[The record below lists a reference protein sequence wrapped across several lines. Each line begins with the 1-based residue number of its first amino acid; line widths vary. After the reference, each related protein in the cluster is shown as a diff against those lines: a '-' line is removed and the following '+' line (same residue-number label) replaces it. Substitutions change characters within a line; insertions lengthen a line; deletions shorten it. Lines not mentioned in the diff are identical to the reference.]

1 MTDATASDACSAVTD
16 LLLELDKRPTAAAYA
31 GIARRLE
38 DSAAALHPVR
48 VALLSSF
55 TLDPIT
61 PYLECE
67 LARRGCW
74 PEIYVGPFNSVGSEL
89 LNPESGCAKFEPDLL
104 LIVQLLDDVST
115 DLTRDFLEPRAQ
127 SVDSEVERVVDEV
140 FSQIDSFLTRSGA
153 SVVLHNFPAITP
165 PVKGIYDV
173 HGRPSQSQL
182 IRRLNRGLAERAQT
196 LASVHVLDFDRAC
209 ADVGYRRSRNEKGW
223 HMGRIALSPDAM
235 KELALVQ
242 ATHVQALL
250 GGSKKCLVLDLDDT
264 LWGGIVGEDG
274 LAGIGLGSEFPGSQ
288 HVAFQRAVLNLH
300 RQGII
305 LALNSKNN
313 YADVEDVFLN
323 HPDMVLSLE
332 HFSAVRINWQDKP
345 TNVLEIA
352 EELNIGTDSLVFFDD
367 NPVERAI
374 MRSSLPQVMTIEVP
388 KDPGAYVSALL
399 SGRWFE
405 SLAFT
410 EEDGNRG
417 QMYRAQRERD
427 DLRRASPDVFDYLMG
442 LEMSLEMEPCN
453 QYSFPRVYALLHKTN
468 QFNLTSRR
476 HSESVL
482 QQLVQDPGIGVFTA
496 RVRDRFGDSG
506 IVGVAIVRMEG
517 ETVVIDTLLLSCR
530 VIGRGVETA
539 ILSDLA
545 SWGVGRGGARMVG
558 DFVPTEK
565 NAPAAGFYENHG
577 FQRTGESRLG
587 AVGWEADLRGR
598 QFPWPDHVARGV
610 GEKEQQS

>member
-1 MTDATASDACSAVTD
+1 MTDATASDARSAVTD

-31 GIARRLE
+31 GTARRLQ
-38 DSAAALHPVR
+38 DSVATLHPVR
-48 VALLSSF
+48 IALLSSF
-55 TLDPIT
+55 TIEPIV

-67 LARRGCW
+67 MARRGCW

-89 LNPESGCAKFEPDLL
+89 LDPDSGCASFDPDVVLV
-104 LIVQLLDDVST
+104 VQLLDDVST
-115 DLTRDFLEPRAQ
+115 DLTRDFLELTEQ
-127 SVDSEVERVVDEV
+127 TVDSEVERVVDQV
-140 FSQIDSFLTRSGA
+140 ISQIDGFLAQSGA
-153 SVVLHNFPAITP
+153 SVVLHNFPAMTR
-165 PVKGIYDV
+165 PVRGIYDV
-173 HGRPSQSQL
+173 HGTPSQGQMIS
-182 IRRLNRGLAERAQT
+182 RLNRRIAESAPSR
-196 LASVHVLDFDRAC
+196 ASVHVLDFDRAC

-235 KELALVQ
+235 RELALVQ

-274 LAGIGLGSEFPGSQ
+274 LGGIGLGAEFPGSQ
-288 HVAFQRAVLNLH
+288 HVAFQRAVLNLN

-313 YADVEDVFLN
+313 FADVEDVFLN

-332 HFSAVRINWQDKP
+332 HFSAVRVNWQDKS
-345 TNVLEIA
+345 TNMLEIA
-352 EELNIGTDSLVFFDD
+352 MELNIGTDSLVFFDD

-374 MRSSLPQVMTIEVP
+374 MRGSLPQVVTIEVP

-405 SLAFT
+405 RLAFT
-410 EEDGNRG
+410 QEDRNRN

-427 DLRRASPDVFDYLMG
+427 ELRQSSPDVSDYLMG
-442 LEMSLEMEPCN
+442 LQMSLEIQPCN
-453 QYSFPRVYALLHKTN
+453 QYSFPRVHALLHKTN

-565 NAPAAGFYENHG
+565 NAPAAGFYGDHG
-577 FQRTGESRLG
+577 FQQVGESSVE
-587 AVGWEADLRGR
+587 AVGWEVSMEDR
-598 QFPWPDHVARGV
+598 QFAWPAHLARKV
-610 GEKEQQS
+610 GEQGHRS